1 MKRLL
6 FTGLIGLALAACSNE
21 DAPEQN
27 GDDSSENRYMAVS
40 LITSQNSRADSDFAD
55 GEDDEYLNIDSDG
68 AVFFFF
74 NADGTGYT
82 IGDSGKSYVTSS
94 EMKTL
99 TAATAEEKAA
109 DATLTDNVS
118 SKSDIII
125 VLSSIK
131 NGNVPSN
138 VVALLNSN
146 LTLSKDVY
154 SLAEVK
160 SLELTAGKYTKD
172 SKTYFP
178 MSNAAYYDGTANVYA
193 TPISIEN
200 LALTADAAKDNPVR
214 INVERVVS
222 KIDVSITGES
232 TSGNPEVVATVKY
245 ADNSELG
252 KVYAR
257 IDGWGV
263 YNTTPGTSLI
273 KNIDG
278 LDTSKTWWIDTAN
291 KRTYWAVTPSAYAS
305 TLTNTQIKWSA
316 VNGQRGYLY
325 PFENTLGESDKTT
338 TATDINTGVYFAVT
352 LVDGA
357 GSDAKPVDIALWLS
371 KYYKLNDL
379 KTAIASY
386 LSNTLYS
393 YDADA
398 KTWTSISSAAIS
410 GFTADTNGYR
420 LTPTVS
426 GTWYK
431 KGSTTALTTTELDA
445 ILDAVPKA
453 QVWNGG
459 KCYYYTTINH
469 NLSGSDVPGL
479 VRNHWYQLAV
489 NKITGL
495 GTPVYDPDQF
505 VDPTKPRDD
514 EYQEWYLSAEVR
526 VLSWRMVK
534 QNIEL
539 DSTGTN

>member
-1 MKRLL
+1 M
-6 FTGLIGLALAACSNE
+6 TLAACSNE
-21 DAPEQN
+21 LAPDQGDGN
-27 GDDSSENRYMAVS
+27 GSTENRYMAVS
-40 LITSQNSRADSDFAD
+40 LITSQNSRAESNFAD
-55 GEDDEYLNIDSDG
+55 GEDDEYLNIDNSG

-74 NADGTGYT
+74 NADGTAYT
-82 IGDSGKSYVTSS
+82 IGDTGKSFVTSTDI
-94 EMKTL
+94 KTL
-99 TAATAEEKAA
+99 ASPTADEKAA
-109 DATLTDNVS
+109 DETLTDNIS

-131 NGNVPSN
+131 SGNVPAG

-146 LTLSKDVY
+146 LTLDKDNY
-154 SLAEVK
+154 SLSDVRN
-160 SLELTAGKYTKD
+160 LELSAGKYTKD

-178 MSNAAYYDGTANVYA
+178 MSNSAFYDGSANVYS
-193 TPISIEN
+193 TPITLDN
-200 LALTADAAKDNPVR
+200 LALTADAAKEHPVK

-222 KIDVSITGES
+222 KIDVSITGEAEK
-232 TSGNPEVVATVKY
+232 GNPEVVATGKY
-245 ADNSELG
+245 ADGTELG

-278 LDTSKTWWIDTAN
+278 LDTSKTWWIDTTN
-291 KRTYWAVTPSAYAS
+291 SRTYWAVTPSTYAS
-305 TLTNTQIKWSA
+305 TLTNTQIKWND

-325 PFENTLGESDKTT
+325 PFENTLGETDKTET
-338 TATDINTGVYFAVT
+338 LTDVNTGVYFAVT

-357 GSDAKPVDIALWLS
+357 GADAQPVDIALWLS
-371 KYYKLNDL
+371 KYYKLTDL
-379 KTAIASY
+379 KKAIASY

-393 YDADA
+393 YDAEA
-398 KTWTSISSAAIS
+398 KTWTSISPDNLNLATM
-410 GFTADTNGYR
+410 GFAADTNGYR
-420 LTPTVS
+420 LTPTLS

-431 KGSTTALTTTELDA
+431 KGSTTALTDTELAA
-445 ILDAVPKA
+445 ILSAVPKA

-469 NLSGSDVPGL
+469 NISGSDVPGI

-495 GTPVYDPDQF
+495 GTPVYNPDQL

-526 VLSWRMVK
+526 VQSWRMVK
-534 QNIEL
+534 QNVEL
-539 DSTGTN
+539 NSNGTN